1 MIKIMSLC
9 VLLNGLMGATAIVP
23 LEAISEDS
31 PPAISVSRTTSHVHL
46 EGYREFHSDSSV
58 AVQVIDGETTAIT
71 ANVRCGFWKKHGATI
86 TWSSVLAASCVM
98 TWGITTLVT
107 NPTTHHAKLSSE
119 CLDILGEGIY
129 YLKNAVFKVDGMNA
143 MAEYVCGFASDI
155 VCCDSLRAPVI
166 YQDTESEFVIMAGK
180 YWDCSP
186 VGETWSRFAG
196 YLFS

>member
-1 MIKIMSLC
+1 MIKIISLC

-23 LEAISEDS
+23 LEVISEDS
-31 PPAISVSRTTSHVHL
+31 PPAISVSRTISTIHM

-58 AVQVIDGETTAIT
+58 AVQVVDRSETDIT
-71 ANVRCGFWKKHGATI
+71 ANVRCGFWKKHGNTI
-86 TWSSVLAASCVM
+86 AWSSALIGCSVL
-98 TWGITTLVT
+98 TWGITTLAT
-107 NPTTHHAKLSSE
+107 NPITHAPQLSSE
-119 CLDILGEGIY
+119 CMDILGEGIY

-143 MAEYVCGFASDI
+143 MAEYVCGFASDM

-186 VGETWSRFAG
+186 VGDTWSRFVG